1 MDDHESGEQGASE
14 SAEAARRQAALR
26 ALAQNQIQTQSEG
39 QAALRAPQQPDSAGN
54 EEASAATRK
63 RGGFAALVSRQRPTR
78 HGKWRTVVASIAVL
92 LVIAV
97 AAAAGVREWL
107 ALRTP
112 PPPTMVRIDTINGV
126 LTCDAQSAAWSP
138 DSTLLAVEG
147 MTGCGPSDGNQADV
161 IILYDARTGKI
172 TQTLHPDALVYG
184 DQAVTNAVDAA
195 RQALGYTGGSTT
207 ASDSLWYSPVTW
219 TPDGRT
225 LLLTFSVSVPPPDSG
240 VSENVN
246 GLMQMGTT
254 PASQTRLWLD
264 KVTYQQNGFVERW
277 DLMKGT
283 SALIPQPK
291 PATAYRWQ
299 SDGTLAP
306 VTADVSVGTP
316 DGGSTFSIWQ
326 PGSLS
331 YFTFMSAPSPSTA
344 ISTDQHRIEWGANVY
359 PISPDGR
366 YFYSYFPD
374 MGIVTPP
381 STGAAVPNLP
391 PLKPHD
397 QALLAQAQRMTQTT
411 PSQDVV
417 MYALAWRPDGRRMA
431 SLEFDEAIGPAA
443 TPVRPRSYTVSI
455 YDTATGKVIGHVT
468 VALKKPDQPQS
479 TSPLYLSWSPDG
491 KRLMLSGGVGE
502 AITIWEPGA
511 LPA

>member
-1 MDDHESGEQGASE
+1 MNDHESGGQGLSE

-39 QAALRAPQQPDSAGN
+39 QAAVRAPQQPDSAGS
-54 EEASAATRK
+54 EDASAATRK
-63 RGGFAALVSRQRPTR
+63 RGGFAALVSGKRPTSGGR
-78 HGKWRTVVASIAVL
+78 WRTVVASIAVL

-97 AAAAGVREWL
+97 AAGAGVREWL

-112 PPPTMVRIDTINGV
+112 PPPTVVRIDTLNGV
-126 LTCDAQSAAWSP
+126 LTCGAQSAAWSP

-147 MTGCGPSDGNQADV
+147 MSGCGQSDGNQV
-161 IILYDARTGKI
+161 NLIILYDARTGKV
-172 TQTLHPDALVYG
+172 TQTLHPDSLVYG
-184 DQAVTNAVDAA
+184 DQVVMNAVDAA

-207 ASDSLWYSPVTW
+207 AFDSLWYSPVTW
-219 TPDGRT
+219 APDGRSM
-225 LLLTFSVSVPPPDSG
+225 LLTFSVSVPPPGSG
-240 VSENVN
+240 VGVNVN
-246 GLMQMGTT
+246 GLMQLGMT

-264 KVTYQQNGFVERW
+264 KVKYQQNGFVERW
-277 DLMKGT
+277 DVTKGT

-306 VTADVSVGTP
+306 VTAGVSVGTP

-331 YFTFMSAPSPSTA
+331 YFTPMSAPSSSTV
-344 ISTDQHRIEWGANVY
+344 ISPDQHRIVWSANVY
-359 PISPDGR
+359 PLSPDGR
-366 YFYSYFPD
+366 YFYRYFPD
-374 MGIVTPP
+374 MSIVTPP
-381 STGAAVPNLP
+381 STGASVPYV
-391 PLKPHD
+391 KPHD
-397 QALLAQAQRMTQTT
+397 QALLAQAQRMTQTA

-417 MYALAWRPDGRRMA
+417 EYVLAWRPDGRRMA
-431 SLEFDEAIGPAA
+431 SLEFDQAIGPGA
-443 TPVRPRSYTVSI
+443 TSVPRSYIVSI

-468 VALKKPDQPQS
+468 VAVKKPDQPQS
-479 TSPLYLSWSPDG
+479 TSPLFLSWSPDG